1 MGELILPFGLLE
13 RLLPVSTFDPDR
25 FARRLAPMLDR
36 GDRKAAETAWMDFS
50 ERAMRV
56 LTRKKVTPEV
66 QLALIRELSAAVRLA
81 LYATRGST
89 RLGPVPPR
97 DRQRPEP
104 ARSSATILPFRRT
117 A

>member
-13 RLLPVSTFDPDR
+13 RLLPAFDADE
-25 FARRLAPMLDR
+25 FARRIGPMLDR
-36 GDRKAAETAWMDFS
+36 GDREAAETAWMTFS

-81 LYATRGST
+81 LYATRGSA
-89 RLGPVPPR
+89 RLGPIPQR
-97 DRQRPEP
+97 DCKKP
-104 ARSSATILPFRRT
+104 ARARASATILPFRRT